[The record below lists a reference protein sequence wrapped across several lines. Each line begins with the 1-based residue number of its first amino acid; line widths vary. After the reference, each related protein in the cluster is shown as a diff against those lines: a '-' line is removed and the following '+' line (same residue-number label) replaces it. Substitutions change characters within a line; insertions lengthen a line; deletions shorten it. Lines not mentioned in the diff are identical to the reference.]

1 MSRSNR
7 KSTTASRKTAPVA
20 TTTTTSRSGGAPT
33 RTSQRESLVHATRDI
48 SRYTFEYC
56 RDHVSRKAGA
66 SYFRVEGVTSDE
78 GIEMNLQEAQSLYNF
93 LGKAL
98 AQ

>member
-20 TTTTTSRSGGAPT
+20 TTTTTSRSGGASAP
-33 RTSQRESLVHATRDI
+33 SREAVVHESRDI
-48 SRYTFEYC
+48 TRYTFEYQ
-56 RDHVSRKAGA
+56 RDRVSRRAGS
-66 SYFRVEGVTSDE
+66 SYFRVEGTTSDE
-78 GIEMNLQEAQSLYNF
+78 GLEMTLQEAQSLYNF

-98 AQ
+98 AR

>member
-20 TTTTTSRSGGAPT
+20 TTTTTSRSGGASAP
-33 RTSQRESLVHATRDI
+33 SREAVVHESRDI
-48 SRYTFEYC
+48 TRYTFEYQ
-56 RDHVSRKAGA
+56 RDRVSRRAGS
-66 SYFRVEGVTSDE
+66 SYFRVEGESGE
-78 GIEMNLQEAQSLYNF
+78 GVEMTLQEAQSLYNF

-98 AQ
+98 SR